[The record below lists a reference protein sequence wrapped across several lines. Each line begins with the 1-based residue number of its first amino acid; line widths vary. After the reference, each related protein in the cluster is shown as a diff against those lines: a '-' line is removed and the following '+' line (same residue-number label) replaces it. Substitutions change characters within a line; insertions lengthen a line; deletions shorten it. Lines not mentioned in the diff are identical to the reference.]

1 MDINLP
7 TELEELVRKMVESG
21 YRDESAVVRDALRLL
36 GEQETQREARIKAL
50 QEVLIEGLSEADRG
64 ELRDGPTV
72 LDEARAALARR
83 RRGY

>member
-72 LDEARAALARR
+72 LHEARAALARR
-83 RRGY
+83 RMGY